1 MNSLLGGLALAPLE
15 QAFNF
20 LIKEDPYL
28 AGLLNRFENKTLEVQ
43 TQQPALTISVLLERD
58 RIRLSSLDAATLGI
72 EPDARIAAPVSTL
85 LAMLTSKS
93 QPLVNSDIQIS
104 GDIELVQD
112 LLGTLRKADV
122 QWQDL
127 AGSVFG
133 DVISRHMQQAVAA
146 GAEWSAQ
153 ANTRIKRNLDD
164 YLKEEVRVVP
174 HNSETAR
181 FAEDVHELRLQ
192 VDRLNA
198 RTQALNARLEKL
210 ISN

>member
-28 AGLLNRFENKTLEVQ
+28 AGLLNRFENKTLEIQ
-43 TQQPALTISVLLERD
+43 TRQPVLTVSVLLERD
-58 RIRLSSLDAATLGI
+58 RIRLSSLDAGTLGVAA
-72 EPDARIAAPVSTL
+72 DASISAPLSTL
-85 LAMLTSKS
+85 LSLLTSRS
-93 QPLVNSDIQIS
+93 QPLVNTDMQIS
-104 GDIELVQD
+104 GDIEFVQD
-112 LLGTLRKADV
+112 LLGTLRKADI

-133 DVISRHMQQAVAA
+133 DVVSRHMQQAATA
-146 GAEWSAQ
+146 SADWSKQ
-153 ANTRIKRNLDD
+153 ASTRIKRNVDD
-164 YLKEEVRVVP
+164 YLKEEVRIVP
-174 HNSETAR
+174 QNSETAR

-192 VDRLNA
+192 VDRLSA
-198 RTQALNARLEKL
+198 RTQALNARLDKL